1 LPEILPFRAVRYRVP
16 DAELSALL
24 APPYDVIEP
33 ADQAELYERDP
44 RNVVRL
50 VLNRTPGEA
59 GYAEAGETYRRWL
72 AEGVLAQDAEPA
84 LYLLEQGFTH
94 EGLSL
99 RRYGLLA
106 RFRAEDPERGSV
118 LPHEQT
124 RRGPRE
130 DRYRLLLATRANFSP
145 IFLMFADNGR
155 FAERVAATIAEP
167 CLLACTDDAGV
178 RHRVWR
184 VAQPAAVAAFA
195 ATLAEKRAYI
205 ADGHHRYAA
214 ALRCREEQGSEGA
227 WTYGYFT
234 PMAAP
239 GLLVLPYHR
248 ILLQAP
254 ALEEARKA
262 LRPLFLLGEAA
273 SAAEA
278 ARAAAHST
286 MPYAFALA
294 EVGGGA
300 LVAEALPEAEDLLPA
315 GTPACLGA
323 LDSFFVQQVVL
334 PRLLTVPDDAVRYV
348 HSLAAAEESLAER
361 RCRMAL
367 LMRPTSPRQIV
378 DVAEARESMPA
389 KSTYFHPKLPSG
401 LVIHPLA
408 I

>member
-1 LPEILPFRAVRYRVP
+1 
-16 DAELSALL
+16 
-24 APPYDVIEP
+24 
-33 ADQAELYERDP
+33 
-44 RNVVRL
+44 
-50 VLNRTPGEA
+50 
-59 GYAEAGETYRRWL
+59 
-72 AEGVLAQDAEPA
+72 
-84 LYLLEQGFTH
+84 
-94 EGLSL
+94 
-99 RRYGLLA
+99 
-106 RFRAEDPERGSV
+106 
-118 LPHEQT
+118 
-124 RRGPRE
+124 
-130 DRYRLLLATRANFSP
+130 
-145 IFLMFADNGR
+145 MFADNGR